1 MFQTTYMQDSSED
14 QSLRNVSTKDGQLLV
29 DEEVY
34 FIARCIFCF
43 QLHGYEEVMKVHLSI
58 SLAACD

>member
-34 FIARCIFCF
+34 FIARCIFLF
-43 QLHGYEEVMKVHLSI
+43 SI
-58 SLAACD
+58 AWL